1 MDVVFN
7 IGWKLL
13 PMSLK
18 MGVGMY
24 YVVSNARKTYETVAW
39 VSNMMPSRNRGE
51 VEQDEPYW
59 VWVGEDKFDELNI
72 EKVA

>member
-18 MGVGMY
+18 MGVGIY

-39 VSNMMPSRNRGE
+39 VLNMMPSRNRGE
-51 VEQDEPYW
+51 EQDEPYW
-59 VWVGEDKFDELNI
+59 VWVGEDEFDELNI